1 MMQRVLEPRSKAG
14 TIGAG
19 LGFHGN
25 SPTYDR
31 DDKYDKLMINVD
43 T

>member
-1 MMQRVLEPRSKAG
+1 MMQRVLEPRSKAR
-14 TIGAG
+14 TTGAG

-31 DDKYDKLMINVD
+31 DDTYDKLMIDID